1 MKKILFIGLLFVLAG
16 TGVWSQEVSDS
27 VRIHYRRGYRGVDPD
42 YHNNRSEL
50 ERFIRTLRREQESAR
65 LERVV
70 ICSWTSPDGV
80 TRYNELLAGRRAD
93 SLKSW
98 LVRHAQIPGEL
109 VSVRGEGIAGAYYG
123 SWWQYPICF
132 IRTKCYTSSTI
143 LPCGFATPMAK
154 SWTDARNS

>member
-50 ERFIRTLRREQESAR
+50 ERFIRTLRREQESDR

-98 LVRHAQIPGEL
+98 LVRHAQIPG
-109 VSVRGEGIAGAYYG
+109 
-123 SWWQYPICF
+123 SW
-132 IRTKCYTSSTI
+132 
-143 LPCGFATPMAK
+143 
-154 SWTDARNS
+154 